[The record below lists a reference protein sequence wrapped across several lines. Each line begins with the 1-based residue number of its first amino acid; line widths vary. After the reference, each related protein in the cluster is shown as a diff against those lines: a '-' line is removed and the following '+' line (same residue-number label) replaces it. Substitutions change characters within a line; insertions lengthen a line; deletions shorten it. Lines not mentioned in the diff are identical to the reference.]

1 MNRIVYSQNQVLAA
15 YFLHPTKLYS
25 INWDGT
31 ELSSEWCEVKT
42 SFEGLPFDPPN
53 FIYNM
58 FKAGEETLGSFG
70 TISGNNLFQFIA
82 VYKEDTNIW
91 QHAFKLPFH
100 KEVGYHHIIGDQ
112 SGKAYVIGGRDTR
125 KEPYALDT
133 LLEFDLRT
141 GILVHEERMK
151 SRRTLCSSAI
161 VDNRLFVAGGDA
173 SLVGQNTTEV
183 MSLVDYSWRQ
193 LADTPSYRSTLGLL
207 CDRVISSGGTVSSE
221 PTEASRSVSVLDTSE
236 ETWLPLPSMT
246 VARDLHGLVT
256 LDYGTV
262 LAVGGMQS
270 FGCVDR
276 LSTVELLQFS

>member
-1 MNRIVYSQNQVLAA
+1 MNRVVYSQNKVTAA
-15 YFLHPTKLYS
+15 HFLNPTKLYS
-25 INWDGT
+25 SNWDGT
-31 ELSSEWCEVKT
+31 QLSPEWCEMET
-42 SFEGLPFDPPN
+42 SFQDLPFSPPK

-58 FKAGEETLGSFG
+58 FKSRETILGSFC
-70 TISGNNLFQFIA
+70 TISENNVFQFIA
-82 VYKEDTNIW
+82 EYKEDTNAW
-91 QHAFKLPFH
+91 QYAFNLPFH
-100 KEVGYHHIIGDQ
+100 KEVGYYHIIGDH

-133 LLEFDLRT
+133 VLEFDLKT
-141 GILVHEERMK
+141 GRLMHEERMK
-151 SRRTLCSSAI
+151 TRRTLCSSTI

-173 SLVGQNTTEV
+173 SSNGQNSTEV

-207 CDRVISSGGTVSSE
+207 CGEVISSGGTVSSE
-221 PTEASRSVSVLDTSE
+221 PTEASSSVSVFDTVAE
-236 ETWLPLPSMT
+236 IWLPLPSMT

-256 LDYGTV
+256 LDYDTV

-276 LSTVELLQFS
+276 LSTVELLQF